1 MEAEKE
7 LLLQE
12 SQKSARKYAKHFL
25 TSIRYETY
33 T

>member
-1 MEAEKE
+1 MEADKE

-25 TSIRYETY
+25 TSRYETY